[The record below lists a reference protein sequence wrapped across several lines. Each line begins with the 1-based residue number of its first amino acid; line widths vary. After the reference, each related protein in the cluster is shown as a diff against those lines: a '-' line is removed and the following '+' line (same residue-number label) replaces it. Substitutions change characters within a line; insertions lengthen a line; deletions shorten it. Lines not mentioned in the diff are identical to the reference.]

1 MAEPP
6 PRVTAGADADQVRGR
21 LGSYQRG
28 LATARRATTQDAGTP
43 AFDSVGA
50 GLFTANR
57 DPDDESDSAD
67 SALTVQAA
75 AVQ

>member
-1 MAEPP
+1 M
-6 PRVTAGADADQVRGR
+6 TGADADQIRGR

-28 LATARRATTQDAGTP
+28 LATARRARAQDSGDSTP

-57 DPDDESDSAD
+57 DPGEDAGQYSGDQGGDK
-67 SALTVQAA
+67 
-75 AVQ
+75 